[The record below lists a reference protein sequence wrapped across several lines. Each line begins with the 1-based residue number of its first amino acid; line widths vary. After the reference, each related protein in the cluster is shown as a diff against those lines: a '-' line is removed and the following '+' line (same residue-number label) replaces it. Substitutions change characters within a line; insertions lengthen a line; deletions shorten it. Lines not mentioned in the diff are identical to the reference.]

1 MITDVIIQDISANG
15 GQAFE
20 WRLQVRAIQ
29 TAVLLWL
36 RSYRVIEA
44 HALCKGPPNS

>member
-1 MITDVIIQDISANG
+1 MRKNQG
-15 GQAFE
+15 RGRGPRPFE

-44 HALCKGPPNS
+44 HALFTRPPIS